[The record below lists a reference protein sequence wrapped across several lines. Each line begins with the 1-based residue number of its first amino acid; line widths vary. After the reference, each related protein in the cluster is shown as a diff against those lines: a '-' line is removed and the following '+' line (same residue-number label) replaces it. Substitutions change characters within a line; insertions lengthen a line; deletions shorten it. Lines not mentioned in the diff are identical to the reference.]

1 MQFDDRMMI
10 ETVMQDLE
18 EIDGI
23 LIGTSS
29 EQDFKTCFSNLEKG
43 KEDLKEIL
51 EGEMPVPELRPYLEL
66 RLRNFDDLSFALG
79 LIMQGQEMMKLAV
92 SKFKKSAEEII
103 EAVEARCGEK
113 YIPEKEKKRPPFE
126 STGSEV
132 IDPALMALYQALVA
146 PFEEGAQ
153 EEADEQE
160 NEKGEDED
168 A

>member
-10 ETVMQDLE
+10 ETVLRDLD

-43 KEDLKEIL
+43 KEDIKGIL
-51 EGEMPVPELRPYLEL
+51 EGDMPVPELKPYLEL

-103 EAVEARCGEK
+103 SDVETRCGEK
-113 YIPEKEKKRPPFE
+113 YIPEKEKNRPPFE

-132 IDPALMALYQALVA
+132 IDQALMALYQALVA
-146 PFEEGAQ
+146 PFEDGEQREEEEEGGDDNA
-153 EEADEQE
+153 
-160 NEKGEDED
+160 
-168 A
+168 